1 VKLHDNLVKLLILK
15 EEQTMPTISIF
26 YGIQIMMYFY
36 DDAKHHTPHIHAEY
50 QDDEAVFSIL
60 DGELLSGNLPRKQT
74 RLVQAW
80 IELYQESLMLDW
92 KLAMSGQE
100 PHRIEPLR

>member
-1 VKLHDNLVKLLILK
+1 
-15 EEQTMPTISIF
+15 MPTIAIF

-36 DDAKHHTPHIHAEY
+36 DNTQHHTPHIHAEY

-60 DGELLSGNLPRKQT
+60 DAEVIAGSLPRKQT

-80 IELYQESLMLDW
+80 IELHQESLMIDW
-92 KLAMSGQE
+92 NLAVTGQE
-100 PHRIEPLR
+100 PLRIEPLR

>member
-1 VKLHDNLVKLLILK
+1 
-15 EEQTMPTISIF
+15 MPTLSIF

-36 DDAKHHTPHIHAEY
+36 DNGKHNMPHIHAEY

-60 DGELLSGNLPRKQT
+60 EGVLIPGNFPRKQT

-80 IELYQESLMLDW
+80 IELYRESLMIDW
-92 KLAMSGQE
+92 KLAVTGQE
-100 PHRIEPLR
+100 LHRIEPLR

>member
-1 VKLHDNLVKLLILK
+1 
-15 EEQTMPTISIF
+15 MPTLAIF

-36 DDAKHHTPHIHAEY
+36 DNTQHHTPHIHAEY

-60 DGELLSGNLPRKQT
+60 DADVISGSLPRKQT

-80 IELYQESLMLDW
+80 IELHQESLMIDW
-92 KLAMSGQE
+92 NLAVTGQE
-100 PHRIEPLR
+100 PLRIEPLR

>member
-1 VKLHDNLVKLLILK
+1 LEKGKIK
-15 EEQTMPTISIF
+15 MPTISIF

-36 DDAKHHTPHIHAEY
+36 DNGKHNMPHIHAEY

-60 DGELLSGNLPRKQT
+60 DGEVISGSLPRKQT

-80 IELYQESLMLDW
+80 IELYQESLMIDW
-92 KLAMSGQE
+92 KLAVSGQE
-100 PHRIEPLR
+100 PFRIEPLR

>member
-1 VKLHDNLVKLLILK
+1 
-15 EEQTMPTISIF
+15 MPTISIF

-36 DDAKHHTPHIHAEY
+36 DNTQHHTPHIHAEY

-60 DGELLSGNLPRKQT
+60 DAEVIAGSLPRKQT

-80 IELYQESLMLDW
+80 IELHQESLMIDW
-92 KLAMSGQE
+92 NLAVTGQE
-100 PHRIEPLR
+100 PLRIEPLR